1 MVRFFEMGFLKS
13 EERESFWRV
22 TDESEKERQE
32 EEGFERFL

>member
-1 MVRFFEMGFLKS
+1 MVRFVEMGFLKS
-13 EERESFWRV
+13 ERESFWRA